1 MESPIKTHQHL
12 EHIDGIKDIAYQRLF
27 ENYLKLDLKGPQKKV
42 SIEST
47 DQESLLNLFRR
58 NQPYEGMIYTF
69 IHLNQTNLNEIQNLK
84 TGKPLQFHDI
94 TPIVFCTSFNAP
106 QKLLKGLNLN
116 MLPNLERLKFLEAY
130 YNLYKDFL
138 KDIEELTEYDKVAI
152 NYNYHIAALTG
163 KNPEIFKKFN
173 HDQNAVF
180 EFAYRAYDMRNL
192 RQFRM
197 IEYEEW
203 KYIPFFDAKQS
214 FKKANLEM
222 IYKTYY
228 DNKSKTNLT

>member
-1 MESPIKTHQHL
+1 MESPKILYDKMRHL
-12 EHIDGIKDIAYQRLF
+12 DKIQDIAYKRLF
-27 ENYLKLDLKGPQKKV
+27 ENYLQLNLKGHDKMV

-84 TGKPLQFHDI
+84 TGKLLQFHDF

-116 MLPNLERLKFLEAY
+116 MLPCEARLKFLEAY
-130 YNLYKDFL
+130 YNFYKKFL
-138 KDIEELTEYDKVAI
+138 KDIEELTEYNKIAL
-152 NYNYHIAALTG
+152 NYNYHIAAATG
-163 KNPEIFKKFN
+163 KNPNIFKRFN
-173 HDQNAVF
+173 HDQNAIF
-180 EFAYRAYDMRNL
+180 EFAYRSYDMRNL
-192 RQFRM
+192 KQFRM

-203 KYIPFFDAKQS
+203 KFIPFFDAKQS

-228 DNKSKTNLT
+228 DNKSKQK